1 MALIPERAKEGVPD
15 WELRDDPEYQLRK
28 LKWEV
33 QRRVIE
39 GLEQDVEPS
48 EQDVELLG
56 D

>member
-1 MALIPERAKEGVPD
+1 MPVIPEVVKEGVSD
-15 WELRDDPEYQLRK
+15 YELRGDPEYQLRK